1 MFLFLTK
8 KFLFLTKNNFLLCIL
23 LFVSL
28 PLKADI
34 SVIVN
39 TANSNT
45 LDKVTLRKLFLGKM
59 EHFPDGSPATPLAH
73 PEEEI
78 IAQAF
83 NLVLLNRN
91 KVQYK
96 SYWARIIFTGQGHPP
111 ETAYNDEEIINH
123 IKNNPSAISYI
134 NSTALTNEVKEVI
147 RLQETL
153 YYDAINK

>member
-1 MFLFLTK
+1 MLPTK
-8 KFLFLTKNNFLLCIL
+8 HLFLLCIVL
-23 LFVSL
+23 LVSL
-28 PLKADI
+28 PLHAEI
-34 SVIVN
+34 SVVVN
-39 TANSNT
+39 IANTNH
-45 LDKVTLRKLFLGKM
+45 LDKTTLRKLFLGKA
-59 EHFPDGSPATPLAH
+59 ENFPDGSPATPLVH

-83 NLVLLNRN
+83 NFVLLNRN

-111 ETAYNDEEIINH
+111 ETAYNDNEIINY

-147 RLQETL
+147 RLQDTL
-153 YYDAINK
+153 YYDAINNTNN